1 MIIAIIF
8 FFFLSYLIFD
18 QQLKLISENP
28 QLHLKKFTP
37 PPLFLLTPPHKNS
50 KSASPL
56 LFAKNFQPLPPWRK
70 GGGQCG
76 NTNSR

>member
-37 PPLFLLTPPHKNS
+37 RPLFLLTPPQKNS

-56 LFAKNFQPLPPWRK
+56 LFAKIEKFSASPPLEK
-70 GGGQCG
+70 GGR
-76 NTNSR
+76 TVW